1 MVEQNTASHQYG
13 NFMGDQNGLKAI
25 RIRQITVIIPS
36 QIALFKSL
44 DFMSLLFESTPFAT
58 SSLICFQ
65 IFKFHIQTSFLDDS
79 FSLIRYSRE
88 ATVFLGM
95 PILKAMSS

>member
-44 DFMSLLFESTPFAT
+44 DFMSLLFEGRINTFSPV
-58 SSLICFQ
+58 
-65 IFKFHIQTSFLDDS
+65 SFLGRKKLS
-79 FSLIRYSRE
+79 MEQIKN
-88 ATVFLGM
+88 
-95 PILKAMSS
+95 LKQIVSELE